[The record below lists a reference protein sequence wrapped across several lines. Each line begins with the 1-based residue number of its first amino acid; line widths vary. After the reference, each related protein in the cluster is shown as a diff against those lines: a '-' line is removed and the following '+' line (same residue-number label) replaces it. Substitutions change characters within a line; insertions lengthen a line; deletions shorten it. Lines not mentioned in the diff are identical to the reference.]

1 MDFKTFE
8 KSMLYGMCSMSI
20 FFLSN
25 FYLDTQGVIK
35 DRNAQQMRLEAISNN
50 IRDLQAVQ
58 VDTLKSLNQEITK
71 LNSNH
76 NTLLTD
82 IQTMKESF
90 MTYQGLRRSNGNGLI
105 LQMGLPGNTS
115 VGTGVDLIE
124 QQGVMNNVAS
134 SLN

>member
-25 FYLDTQGVIK
+25 FYLDTQGIIK

-50 IRDLQAVQ
+50 IRDLQVVQ
-58 VDTLKSLNQEITK
+58 VDTLKSLNQEIAK

-82 IQTMKESF
+82 IQTMRESF
-90 MTYQGLRRSNGNGLI
+90 MTYQGLKRSNGNGLI

>member
-25 FYLDTQGVIK
+25 FYLDTQGIIK

-50 IRDLQAVQ
+50 IRDLQVVQ
-58 VDTLKSLNQEITK
+58 VDTLKSLNQEIAK

-124 QQGVMNNVAS
+124 QQGVMNNVAD

>member
-1 MDFKTFE
+1 MDLRTLE

-25 FYLDTQGVIK
+25 FYLDTEDIIK
-35 DRNAQQMRLEAISNN
+35 DRNAQQTRLEAISSN

-58 VDTLKSLNQEITK
+58 VDTLKSLNQEIAK

-76 NTLLTD
+76 NALLTD

-90 MTYQGLRRSNGNGLI
+90 MTYQGLRRSSGSGLI

-115 VGTGVDLIE
+115 VGTDVDLIE

>member
-1 MDFKTFE
+1 MDLKTFE

-25 FYLDTQGVIK
+25 FYLDTQGIIK

-58 VDTLKSLNQEITK
+58 VDTLKSLNQEIAK

-90 MTYQGLRRSNGNGLI
+90 MTYQGLRRSSDNGLI

-115 VGTGVDLIE
+115 VGTGVNLVE
-124 QQGVMNNVAS
+124 QQGVMSNVAS

>member
-1 MDFKTFE
+1 MDLKTLE

-25 FYLDTQGVIK
+25 FYLDTQGIIK

-58 VDTLKSLNQEITK
+58 VDTLKSLNQEIAK

-90 MTYQGLRRSNGNGLI
+90 MTYQGLRRSSGNGLI

-115 VGTGVDLIE
+115 VGTGVNLVE
-124 QQGVMNNVAS
+124 RQGVMNNVAS

>member
-1 MDFKTFE
+1 MDFRTFE

-25 FYLDTQGVIK
+25 FYLDTQGIIK

-58 VDTLKSLNQEITK
+58 VDTLKSLNQEIAK

-76 NTLLTD
+76 NTLLND

-90 MTYQGLRRSNGNGLI
+90 MTYQGLRRSSGNGLI

>member
-1 MDFKTFE
+1 
-8 KSMLYGMCSMSI
+8 MLYGMCSMSI

-25 FYLDTQGVIK
+25 FYLDTQGIIK

-76 NTLLTD
+76 NTLLND

-90 MTYQGLRRSNGNGLI
+90 MTYQGLRRSSGNGLI

-124 QQGVMNNVAS
+124 QQGVMNNVAD

>member
-1 MDFKTFE
+1 MDLKTFE

-25 FYLDTQGVIK
+25 FYLDTQGIIK
-35 DRNAQQMRLEAISNN
+35 DRNAQQMRFEEISNN

-58 VDTLKSLNQEITK
+58 VDTLKSLNQEIAK

-90 MTYQGLRRSNGNGLI
+90 MTYQGLRRSSGNGLI

-124 QQGVMNNVAS
+124 QQGVMNSVAS

>member
-1 MDFKTFE
+1 
-8 KSMLYGMCSMSI
+8 MLYGMCSMSI

-25 FYLDTQGVIK
+25 FYLDTQGIIK
-35 DRNAQQMRLEAISNN
+35 DRNAQQMRFEEISNN
-50 IRDLQAVQ
+50 IRDLQVVQ
-58 VDTLKSLNQEITK
+58 VDTLKSLNQEIAK

-90 MTYQGLRRSNGNGLI
+90 MTYQGLRRSSDNGLI

-115 VGTGVDLIE
+115 VGTGVNLVE

>member
-1 MDFKTFE
+1 MDLKTFE

-25 FYLDTQGVIK
+25 FYLDTQGIIK

-58 VDTLKSLNQEITK
+58 VDTLKSLNQEIAK

-90 MTYQGLRRSNGNGLI
+90 MTYQGLRRSGGNGLI

-115 VGTGVDLIE
+115 VGTGVDLVE

>member
-1 MDFKTFE
+1 MNLRTFE

-25 FYLDTQGVIK
+25 FYLDTQGIIK
-35 DRNAQQMRLEAISNN
+35 DRNAQQMRFEAISNN

-58 VDTLKSLNQEITK
+58 VDTLKSLNQEIAK

-90 MTYQGLRRSNGNGLI
+90 MTYQGLRRSSDNGLI

-115 VGTGVDLIE
+115 VGTGVNLVE

>member
-1 MDFKTFE
+1 MDLKTFE

-25 FYLDTQGVIK
+25 FYLDTQGIIK
-35 DRNAQQMRLEAISNN
+35 DRNAQQMRFEEISNN
-50 IRDLQAVQ
+50 IRDLQVVQ
-58 VDTLKSLNQEITK
+58 VDTLKSLNQEIAK

-90 MTYQGLRRSNGNGLI
+90 MTYQGLRRSSGNGLI

>member
-1 MDFKTFE
+1 MDLKTLE

-25 FYLDTQGVIK
+25 FYLDTQGIIK

-58 VDTLKSLNQEITK
+58 VDTLKSLNQEIAK

-90 MTYQGLRRSNGNGLI
+90 MTYQGLRRSSGNGLI

-124 QQGVMNNVAS
+124 QQGVMSNVAS

>member
-25 FYLDTQGVIK
+25 FYLDTQGIIK

-50 IRDLQAVQ
+50 IRDLQVVQ
-58 VDTLKSLNQEITK
+58 VDTLKSLNQEIAK

-90 MTYQGLRRSNGNGLI
+90 MTYQGLRRSSDNGLI

-115 VGTGVDLIE
+115 VGTGVNLVE

>member
-25 FYLDTQGVIK
+25 FYLDTQGIIK
-35 DRNAQQMRLEAISNN
+35 DRNAQQMRFEEISNN

-90 MTYQGLRRSNGNGLI
+90 MTYQGLRRSSGNGLI

>member
-1 MDFKTFE
+1 MDLKTLE

-25 FYLDTQGVIK
+25 FYLDTQGIIK
-35 DRNAQQMRLEAISNN
+35 DRNAQQMRLEAISSN

-58 VDTLKSLNQEITK
+58 VDTLKSLNQEISK

-76 NTLLTD
+76 NTLLND

-90 MTYQGLRRSNGNGLI
+90 MTYQGLRRSSDNGLI

-115 VGTGVDLIE
+115 VGTGVNLVE

>member
-1 MDFKTFE
+1 MNLRTFE

-25 FYLDTQGVIK
+25 FYLDTQGIIK
-35 DRNAQQMRLEAISNN
+35 DRNAQQMRFEEISNN

-58 VDTLKSLNQEITK
+58 VDTLKSLNQEIAK

-76 NTLLTD
+76 NTLLND

-90 MTYQGLRRSNGNGLI
+90 MTYQGLRRSSGNGLI

-115 VGTGVDLIE
+115 VGTGVDLVE

>member
-1 MDFKTFE
+1 MDLKTFE

-25 FYLDTQGVIK
+25 FYLDTQGIIK
-35 DRNAQQMRLEAISNN
+35 DRNAQQMRFEVVSNN

-58 VDTLKSLNQEITK
+58 VDTLKSLNQEIAK

-90 MTYQGLRRSNGNGLI
+90 MTYQGLRRSSGNGLI

-115 VGTGVDLIE
+115 VGTGVDLVE

>member
-1 MDFKTFE
+1 
-8 KSMLYGMCSMSI
+8 MLYGMCSMSI

-25 FYLDTQGVIK
+25 FYLDAQDIIK
-35 DRNAQQMRLEAISNN
+35 DRNAQQMRFEAISNN

-58 VDTLKSLNQEITK
+58 VDTLKSLNQEIAK

-90 MTYQGLRRSNGNGLI
+90 MTYQGLRKSPENGLT

-115 VGTGVDLIE
+115 VKTDVSLVE

>member
-1 MDFKTFE
+1 MDLKTFE

-25 FYLDTQGVIK
+25 FYLDAQGIIK

-50 IRDLQAVQ
+50 IRDLQVVQ
-58 VDTLKSLNQEITK
+58 VDTLKSLNQEIAK

-90 MTYQGLRRSNGNGLI
+90 MTYQGLRRSSGNGLI

-115 VGTGVDLIE
+115 VGTGVNLVE

>member
-1 MDFKTFE
+1 MDLRTVE

-25 FYLDTQGVIK
+25 FYLDTQGIIK

-71 LNSNH
+71 LNSNN

-90 MTYQGLRRSNGNGLI
+90 MTYQGLRRSSGNGLI

>member
-1 MDFKTFE
+1 MDLKTLE

-25 FYLDTQGVIK
+25 FYLDTQDIIK
-35 DRNAQQMRLEAISNN
+35 DRNAQQMRFEEVSNN

-58 VDTLKSLNQEITK
+58 VDTLKSLNQEIAK

-76 NTLLTD
+76 NTLLND

>member
-1 MDFKTFE
+1 MDLKTFE

-25 FYLDTQGVIK
+25 FYLDTQGIIK

-50 IRDLQAVQ
+50 IRDLQVVQ
-58 VDTLKSLNQEITK
+58 VDTLKSLNQEIAK

-90 MTYQGLRRSNGNGLI
+90 MTYQGLRRSSGNGLI

>member
-1 MDFKTFE
+1 MDLKTLE

-25 FYLDTQGVIK
+25 FYLDTQGIIK

-58 VDTLKSLNQEITK
+58 VDTLKSLNQEIAK

-76 NTLLTD
+76 NTLLND

-90 MTYQGLRRSNGNGLI
+90 MTYQGLRRSSDNGLI

-115 VGTGVDLIE
+115 VGTGVNLVE

>member
-25 FYLDTQGVIK
+25 FYLDTQGIIK

-50 IRDLQAVQ
+50 IRDLQVVQ
-58 VDTLKSLNQEITK
+58 VDTLKSLNQEIAK

-115 VGTGVDLIE
+115 VGTGVDLVE

>member
-25 FYLDTQGVIK
+25 FYLDTQGIIK

-50 IRDLQAVQ
+50 IRDLQVVQ
-58 VDTLKSLNQEITK
+58 VDTLKSLNQEIAK

-90 MTYQGLRRSNGNGLI
+90 MTYQGLRRSSGNGLI

>member
-1 MDFKTFE
+1 MDLKTFE

-25 FYLDTQGVIK
+25 FYLDTQGIIK

-50 IRDLQAVQ
+50 IRDLQVVQ
-58 VDTLKSLNQEITK
+58 VDTLKSLNQEIAK

-82 IQTMKESF
+82 IQTMRESF

>member
-1 MDFKTFE
+1 MDLKTLE

-25 FYLDTQGVIK
+25 FYLDTQGIIK
-35 DRNAQQMRLEAISNN
+35 ARNAQQMRLEAISNN

-58 VDTLKSLNQEITK
+58 VDTLKSLNQEIAK

-76 NTLLTD
+76 NTLLND

-90 MTYQGLRRSNGNGLI
+90 MTYQGLRRSSDNGLI
-105 LQMGLPGNTS
+105 LQMELPGNTS

>member
-1 MDFKTFE
+1 MDLKTFE

-25 FYLDTQGVIK
+25 FYLDTQGIIK

-50 IRDLQAVQ
+50 IRDLQVVQ
-58 VDTLKSLNQEITK
+58 VDTLKSLNQEIAK